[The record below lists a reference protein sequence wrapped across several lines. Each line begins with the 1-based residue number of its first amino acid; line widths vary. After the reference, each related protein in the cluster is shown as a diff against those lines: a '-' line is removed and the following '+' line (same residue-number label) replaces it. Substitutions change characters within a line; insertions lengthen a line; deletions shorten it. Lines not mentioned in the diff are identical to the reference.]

1 MSSGT
6 STPITVQGSTQ
17 AVSNK
22 TQVAAVATVLE
33 TKKENAQ
40 RSLEA
45 VVREYFS
52 DTPMLAEVARCETRF
67 RHYDRKGEVLRGEI
81 DNNDVGIMQV
91 NERYH
96 LKRAEK
102 HGFDIY
108 SLEGNLA
115 YAKYLYLEEGSD
127 PWASS
132 SRCWGGYRENAT
144 KSVAIKSSA
153 FAKISVPLVDQ
164 NN

>member
-17 AVSNK
+17 AISNK
-22 TQVAAVATVLE
+22 SQVAAVASVTE
-33 TKKENAQ
+33 TKKANAQ

-52 DTPMLAEVARCETRF
+52 DTPVLAEIARCETRF
-67 RHYDRKGEVLRGEI
+67 RHYDRNGDVLRGEI
-81 DNNDVGIMQV
+81 DGNDTGIMQV

-127 PWASS
+127 PWRSS
-132 SRCWGGYRENAT
+132 SRCWGGYREDT
-144 KSVAIKSSA
+144 IKSVSVKASA

-164 NN
+164 N